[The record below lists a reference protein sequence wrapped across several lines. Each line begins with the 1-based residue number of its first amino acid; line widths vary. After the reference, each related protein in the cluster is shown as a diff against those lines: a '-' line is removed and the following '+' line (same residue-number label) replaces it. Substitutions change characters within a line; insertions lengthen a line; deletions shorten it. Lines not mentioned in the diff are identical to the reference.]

1 MILEKWLMSW
11 QKVNKGSEQE
21 PIEQEEVV
29 PEKEKADIENGI
41 LTVKDII
48 KPDMNETKYIE
59 KTQEEPVLKKL
70 PPKPVIKNKKI
81 PEHAIKR
88 IGSLVTDPNLIARL
102 SDIKGIDEKKEEG
115 AQESDIFPVA
125 NEGTQEE
132 LKADETIFD
141 DITLD
146 MINTVFEELSNE
158 DWIIN
163 VGLATKDG
171 TLISAIKP
179 DSMDK
184 SVLKKMCDML
194 SSEETSPKK
203 EGFRNRVS
211 IEHPDKLLVALCI
224 GNKYNL
230 TIFAVPD
237 VQFGIVLYQLNRT
250 AYKLEQILQ

>member
-1 MILEKWLMSW
+1 MSW

-29 PEKEKADIENGI
+29 PEEEKADIENGI

-48 KPDMNETKYIE
+48 KPDLKETQYIE

-70 PPKPVIKNKKI
+70 PPKPVIENKKT

-88 IGSLVTDPNLIARL
+88 IGYLITDPNLITRL
-102 SDIKGIDEKKEEG
+102 SVVQDIDEKKEEG
-115 AQESDIFPVA
+115 AQESDISPVA
-125 NEGTQEE
+125 NTGTQEG
-132 LKADETIFD
+132 LKAD
-141 DITLD
+141 
-146 MINTVFEELSNE
+146 
-158 DWIIN
+158 
-163 VGLATKDG
+163 GLVTKDG

-179 DSMDK
+179 DSIDK
-184 SVLKKMCDML
+184 SILKKISNML
-194 SSEETSPKK
+194 SSGETSPKK

-250 AYKLEQILQ
+250 ADKLEQILQ